1 MKKVLGLAILAS
13 LIAAPALAGE
23 TFVRNTDTSSHTFT
37 KSNLH
42 LNSKTLSNRNENYG
56 SYANKVYVEGN
67 YEQDGSRNKKKGGEN
82 KSGNFS
88 VHTAGSGLTGSY
100 NEYNYT
106 SVTGTINSLTNSNT
120 NSHETS
126 SGVR

>member
-23 TFVRNTDTSSHTFT
+23 TFVRNQWTNSHTRT
-37 KSNLH
+37 DSNLR
-42 LNSKTLSNRNENYG
+42 LNSTTHSNRHEDYG
-56 SYANKVYVEGN
+56 SYANKFSVEGS
-67 YEQDGSRNKKKGGEN
+67 YEQHKSKGRKKGEQG

-88 VHTAGSGLTGSY
+88 VHTAGSGLEGSY

-106 SVTGTINSLTNSNT
+106 SVNGTINSVTNSNSK
-120 NSHETS
+120 SHETS